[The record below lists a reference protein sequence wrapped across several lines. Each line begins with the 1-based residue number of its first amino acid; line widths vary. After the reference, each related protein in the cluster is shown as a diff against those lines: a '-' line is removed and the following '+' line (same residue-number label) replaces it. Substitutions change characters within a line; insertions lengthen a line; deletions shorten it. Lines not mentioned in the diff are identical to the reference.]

1 MDYNS
6 INTDKIQVLKDVKG
20 EKERD
25 WKGKKMRNTNLV
37 GSLERLHLTSK
48 VERAKD
54 CGNYLEFKKFDDDTK
69 KLHRA
74 YFCKVR
80 LCPMCAWRRSLKVF
94 GQVSKIMDEMT
105 KEKEYRFLFLT
116 LTCKNVP
123 ADELTEQI
131 NLMFKAFQRLSQRK
145 AFRKAVKGFFRALE
159 ITYNNDTDEYHP
171 HFHII
176 LAVKPYYFERKE
188 YYIKH
193 AEWRELWRKSLRVD
207 YDPQVN
213 IKAIKN
219 DTSEKTAKAVAEVSK
234 YTVKD
239 DDYIIKNKD
248 GEIDEI
254 KTDEL
259 VSVLDRVLHR
269 RRLVTFGG
277 IFKELHKVLNLDDVE
292 QSDDLINTDIDD
304 EIRGD
309 LNYIIETYSWN
320 IGFKNY
326 IKIAERQADTE

>member
-219 DTSEKTAKAVAEVSK
+219 DTSEK
-234 YTVKD
+234 
-239 DDYIIKNKD
+239 
-248 GEIDEI
+248 
-254 KTDEL
+254 
-259 VSVLDRVLHR
+259 
-269 RRLVTFGG
+269 
-277 IFKELHKVLNLDDVE
+277 
-292 QSDDLINTDIDD
+292 
-304 EIRGD
+304 
-309 LNYIIETYSWN
+309 
-320 IGFKNY
+320 
-326 IKIAERQADTE
+326 